1 MARERIGDTVLKV
14 RVPDDLVARLDA
26 VCGSRSDAVRTA
38 IEEWLDRQD
47 GGVVVE
53 MPRKPLEAPRPE
65 RKKSDVV
72 VPARKPEIR
81 QPRKRDFSG
90 DFPAVMEVLP
100 EHRYSARELA
110 RRLGWAEMRL
120 DKVLAAMEAAG
131 LVRFER
137 GLVVAA

>member
-1 MARERIGDTVLKV
+1 
-14 RVPDDLVARLDA
+14 
-26 VCGSRSDAVRTA
+26 
-38 IEEWLDRQD
+38 
-47 GGVVVE
+47 
-53 MPRKPLEAPRPE
+53 
-65 RKKSDVV
+65 
-72 VPARKPEIR
+72 
-81 QPRKRDFSG
+81 
-90 DFPAVMEVLP
+90 MEVLP

>member
-1 MARERIGDTVLKV
+1 MLISV
-14 RVPDDLVARLDA
+14 RLDDEVVA
-26 VCGSRSDAVRTA
+26 SLDALGGKRSDLIREAIGLLLDRDGQVGGVRTVS
-38 IEEWLDRQD
+38 D
-47 GGVVVE
+47 VVKTSSGPE
-53 MPRKPLEAPRPE
+53 RPE

-90 DFPAVMEVLP
+90 DFPAVLGVLS
-100 EHRYSARELA
+100 EHRYSSRDLA
-110 RRLGWAEMRL
+110 KRLGWAEMRL
-120 DKVLAAMEAAG
+120 DKVLAAMGAAG